1 MEYRLSSRNLTTIK
15 AQNRFLEEK
24 IKLYFNTNKK
34 EKKYNKNLS
43 KL

>member
-1 MEYRLSSRNLTTIK
+1 MKLNNNKGTKQIFGGE
-15 AQNRFLEEK
+15 

-34 EKKYNKNLS
+34 EKKYNENLS